1 MTRCRTHLCRL
12 QPGERI
18 QNNYTNIPLGEIK
31 ADIDAILWSMRLC
44 QLRRFFHQR
53 YWENETR
60 DAEYANKIESSPRL
74 ESVAEHSWLVAD
86 AVLIIGPHFEK
97 INLPHCTELAI
108 LHDKLENIT
117 GDKNPVGRDG
127 TGLKTHAFSEQH
139 RMLKDNAEIEALNI
153 YLDNLRPQIRDRQRK
168 LLLEIIDGKTD
179 DALFVKA
186 IDKLLAL
193 AFVYKK
199 KKGNISD
206 KHLHFTYSYSRKICN
221 YFPQMQSHYEELLN
235 RFIASVAI
243 HRSVSIE
250 SIMKSFYRPKQ
261 GKLF

>member
-1 MTRCRTHLCRL
+1 MDK
-12 QPGERI
+12 
-18 QNNYTNIPLGEIK
+18 NNFTNINHREIK

-44 QLRRFFHQR
+44 QVRRFFHQR
-53 YWENETR
+53 FWENETR
-60 DAEYANKIESSPRL
+60 DAEYANLIEPSPRL

-86 AVLIIGPHFEK
+86 AVLIIGPHFEQ
-97 INLPHCTELAI
+97 INISHCIELAI

-127 TGLKTHAFSEQH
+127 KGLKTHAFNEQY
-139 RMLKDNAEIEALNI
+139 RMLKDDREVEALNI
-153 YLDNLRPQIRDRQRK
+153 YINNLRPQIRDRQRE
-168 LLLEIIDGKTD
+168 LLFEVIDGKTE

-206 KHLHFTYSYSRKICN
+206 KHLLFTYNYSRKICH
-221 YFPQMQSHYEELLN
+221 YFPKMNAHYEELFK
-235 RFIASVAI
+235 RIITSIANQ
-243 HRSVSIE
+243 RSVDEE
-250 SIMKSFYRPKQ
+250 SVMKSIYGTQK
-261 GKLF
+261 KLF